1 MRAFGGQMP
10 RIGFRLR
17 AVPGAFKNHA
27 LPGFESAGGMGRF
40 SLASESR
47 QNSLR

>member
-1 MRAFGGQMP
+1 VRSKIM
-10 RIGFRLR
+10 L
-17 AVPGAFKNHA
+17 
-27 LPGFESAGGMGRF
+27 LLGFELAGGMGRF